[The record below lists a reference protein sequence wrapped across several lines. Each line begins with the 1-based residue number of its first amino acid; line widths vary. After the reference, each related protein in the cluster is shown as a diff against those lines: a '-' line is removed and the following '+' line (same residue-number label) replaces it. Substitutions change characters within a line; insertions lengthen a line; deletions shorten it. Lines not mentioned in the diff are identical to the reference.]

1 MKRNIELSEKEIVT
15 QLSEFYN
22 DNSYAELR
30 RIYMTKSFPEIL
42 SIDRREMSH
51 SAFLAWLFN
60 NEEAHGLGNF
70 PIKQLLK
77 ILVLRDLQQNRKRH
91 DKQYRRQTSTEKIAS
106 AILNENIQV
115 REMKISLERQVNTGK
130 QRGRLDI
137 LIDGEVNIFNVSGKP
152 DNRKIHIIIENKI
165 YSKEH
170 NCQTQHY
177 FNSKIKEF
185 KKKDICLFVYLTTLT
200 KNEVDSLSEPQ
211 CHSKEF
217 IQINYQDLLD
227 NILEPALEQ
236 PISSR
241 SKFIIEEYIHCLSLP
256 ALSINNSNYNPST
269 IMATS
274 KKITNMLNDFWNKH
288 ETFLTAVL
296 NTLVNTTDDQD
307 VKEKLKPALE
317 AITVNK
323 RRKKD
328 KTHYEFAKKSANG
341 KYALIYAVISEVLN
355 RKKITLIDFS
365 SNYKEAFN
373 ELKGKSKE
381 EVYKMMENCLNN
393 HDTEM
398 TCPSYEELVE
408 PNKIIDSPYQIVY
421 NEKDYNDWWKKQDK
435 TKEVYKKESD
445 DLYIFNQWGYDSIDY
460 FIYAYYKNQ
469 ERWGMKENI
478 IVKKENE

>member
-51 SAFLAWLFN
+51 SAFLAWFLN
-60 NEEAHGLGNF
+60 NEETHGLGDF
-70 PIKQLLK
+70 PIKQFLK
-77 ILVLRDLQQNRKRH
+77 ILVLRDLLQNRKRH
-91 DKQYRRQTSTEKIAS
+91 DNKYKKQTSTENIAT
-106 AILNENIQV
+106 AVMNENVQV
-115 REMKISLERQVNTGK
+115 REMKISLERHVNTGK
-130 QRGRLDI
+130 KGGRIDI
-137 LIDGEVNIFNVSGKP
+137 LVDGEICIFDVNGKP
-152 DNRKIHIIIENKI
+152 KNRKIHIIIENKV

-170 NCQTQHY
+170 HSQTQTY
-177 FNSKIKEF
+177 FDSKIKKF
-185 KKKDICLFVYLTTLT
+185 GKKDICLFVYLTTLT
-200 KNEVDSLSEPQ
+200 KNELDNLSEPQ
-211 CHSKEF
+211 CGCKEF

-256 ALSINNSNYNPST
+256 ALSIDNNDYNPST

-274 KKITNMLNDFWNKH
+274 QKVTDMLSVFWNKH
-288 ETFLTAVL
+288 ETLLTAVL
-296 NTLVNTTDDQD
+296 DTLVKTSDDQD
-307 VKEKLKPALE
+307 IQEKLKPALE
-317 AITVNK
+317 AITTNK

-328 KTHYEFAKKSANG
+328 KTHYEFNGKPANG
-341 KYALIYAVISEVLN
+341 KYALIRAVILKVFKS
-355 RKKITLIDFS
+355 KKITQKDFS
-365 SNYKEAFN
+365 ESYKSAFGD
-373 ELKGKSKE
+373 LKNKSKKE
-381 EVYKMMENCLNN
+381 IYNKIKKFLKENK
-393 HDTEM
+393 TEM

-460 FIYAYYKNQ
+460 FIYAFYKNQ